1 MLFLVQDPGPEN
13 ERFEFG
19 IDCFAQ
25 LVSRFSFTR
34 DFRAISIHALHDF
47 LLHSERREGDLETAQ
62 LFAVDVVLH
71 DLATYGIHLLTTQ
84 RRVEKLRSKFGHYRA
99 GGEAK
104 AN

>member
-47 LLHSERREGDLETAQ
+47 LLHSERREG
-62 LFAVDVVLH
+62 
-71 DLATYGIHLLTTQ
+71 I
-84 RRVEKLRSKFGHYRA
+84 
-99 GGEAK
+99 
-104 AN
+104 